1 MSVKKH
7 LKTDIAMKKRLLFPL
22 FLFMGSS
29 VMAQEPPTSES
40 REGGILVAYFSATGT
55 TAETARRLAAATDA
69 DLFAITPEQPYTAAD
84 LDWHNARSR
93 SSVEM
98 KDPQSRPALAGTC
111 KRMERYKVVFIGFP
125 VWWDLAPTVV
135 NTFIESH
142 DLKGK
147 TVIPFATSGGS
158 SITNSVR
165 MLQRSYP
172 ELDWRDGKL
181 LNRSDEEAL
190 RRWVGSLGL

>member
-1 MSVKKH
+1 
-7 LKTDIAMKKRLLFPL
+7 MKKRLLFPL
-22 FLFMGSS
+22 FLFMGGS
-29 VMAQEPPTSES
+29 VLAQGPSTAEP
-40 REGGILVAYFSATGT
+40 REGRILVAYFSATGT
-55 TAETARRLAAATDA
+55 TAETARRLAAATGA

-98 KDPQSRPALAGTC
+98 NDPQSRPALAGTC
-111 KRMERYKVVFIGFP
+111 KRMADYGVVFIGFP

-142 DLKGK
+142 DLRGK

-165 MLQRSYP
+165 MLKRSYP
-172 ELDWRDGKL
+172 DLDWRDGKL
-181 LNRSDEEAL
+181 LNRSDEATI
-190 RRWVGSLGL
+190 RRWVGTLGL